1 MLELCCYLTLFSALQ
16 NGPVRIGLLGINAY
30 SQSRQ
35 ICLPEIENKLTS
47 IMPSLIGPELQN
59 LHLLFNDITENKVHL
74 SLASKNESK

>member
-35 ICLPEIENKLTS
+35 ICLPEIENKLMS
-47 IMPSLIGPELQN
+47 IMPSLIGPELQY
-59 LHLLFNDITENKVHL
+59 IQV
-74 SLASKNESK
+74 SY

>member
-35 ICLPEIENKLTS
+35 ICLPEIENKLMS

-59 LHLLFNDITENKVHL
+59 DMTENKVHL
-74 SLASKNESK
+74 SLASKN

>member
-35 ICLPEIENKLTS
+35 ICLPEIENKLMS

-59 LHLLFNDITENKVHL
+59 LYLPTI
-74 SLASKNESK
+74 